1 MRRGPRPKLV
11 GDPDY
16 LDFLPAGASAEPGV
30 PRQEDCAIC
39 GLVGAGCFGFGVLRG
54 CRGIWACEDP
64 ECRAEARA
72 RSGIP
77 NHQLEAAE

>member
-1 MRRGPRPKLV
+1 MTLTIPSL
-11 GDPDY
+11 
-16 LDFLPAGASAEPGV
+16 LDRLADQEADRIRAQQDTT

-54 CRGIWACEDP
+54 RRGVWACEDL

-72 RSGIP
+72 RSGASDL
-77 NHQLEAAE
+77 QLVAAE

>member
-1 MRRGPRPKLV
+1 MAPRPRFV

-16 LDFLPAGASAEPGV
+16 LDPLQVPATATPAAGH
-30 PRQEDCAIC
+30 QEDCAIC

-54 CRGIWACEDP
+54 RRGIWACEDL

-72 RSGIP
+72 RSRMTVP
-77 NHQLEAAE
+77 QLVAAE